1 MSQKVDVFIV
11 GSKGIPARYGGFE
24 TFVDEL
30 TQRRKN
36 SDINYYVA
44 CMNADTDSDTFMV
57 NQATCFN
64 VNVPNIG
71 SAKALLYDMKAL
83 RTSLD
88 YIKEHHI
95 DSPIIYVLACRI
107 GPFINHYK
115 KELAQY
121 NGTLLVNPDGHEWKR
136 AKWNAAI
143 RRCWKISERLMV
155 KHADL
160 LICDSEGIE
169 RYIKHDYRSY
179 QPDTTFISY
188 GSYIAKQSSIENSK
202 LDEWFKRFDI
212 ERNQYYL
219 VVGRFVP
226 ENNLETILK
235 EFKLSKTN
243 KQLVIISNVEQNKF
257 YKALLQKTHF
267 DDDKRIKFVG
277 TVYDAELLT
286 AIRCNAFAYI
296 HGHSVGGTNPSLL
309 EALGSTKMN
318 LLFDVDFN
326 KEVAREGAL
335 YWSKNTGSLSN
346 LIEQVETLSESA
358 IDSYARIAKYRITS
372 SYSWES
378 IVEQYEALF
387 AKVQKS

>member
-1 MSQKVDVFIV
+1 MSQKLDVFIV

-36 SDINYYVA
+36 QDINYYVA
-44 CMNADTDSDTFMV
+44 CMNADTKSKTFMV

-64 VNVPNIG
+64 INVPNIG

-83 RTSLD
+83 RASLN
-88 YIKEHHI
+88 YIKEHNI
-95 DSPIIYVLACRI
+95 DSPIVYVLACRI

-115 KELAQY
+115 KELAKY
-121 NGTLLVNPDGHEWKR
+121 NGTLLINPDGHEWKR

-143 RRCWKISERLMV
+143 RRYWKISERLMV

-160 LICDSEGIE
+160 LVCDSEGIE
-169 RYIKHDYRSY
+169 SYIQHDYRSY
-179 QPDTTFISY
+179 QPNTTFISY
-188 GSYIAKQSSIENSK
+188 GSYIAKQSNTKNTK
-202 LDEWFKRFDI
+202 LDEWLKRFDI

-257 YKALLQKTHF
+257 YKELLQKTHF
-267 DDDKRIKFVG
+267 DNDKRIKFVG

-318 LLFDVDFN
+318 LLFDVNFN

-335 YWSKNTGSLSN
+335 YWSKDHGSLSG
-346 LIEQVETLSESA
+346 LIEQVETLPESA
-358 IDSYARIAKYRITS
+358 IDSYERIAKYRITS

-378 IVEQYEALF
+378 IVDQYETLF
-387 AKVQKS
+387 VKVQKS

>member
-143 RRCWKISERLMV
+143 R
-155 KHADL
+155 L
-160 LICDSEGIE
+160 LCQDFGQIN
-169 RYIKHDYRSY
+169 
-179 QPDTTFISY
+179 
-188 GSYIAKQSSIENSK
+188 ANS
-202 LDEWFKRFDI
+202 
-212 ERNQYYL
+212 
-219 VVGRFVP
+219 
-226 ENNLETILK
+226 
-235 EFKLSKTN
+235 
-243 KQLVIISNVEQNKF
+243 
-257 YKALLQKTHF
+257 
-267 DDDKRIKFVG
+267 
-277 TVYDAELLT
+277 
-286 AIRCNAFAYI
+286 
-296 HGHSVGGTNPSLL
+296 
-309 EALGSTKMN
+309 
-318 LLFDVDFN
+318 
-326 KEVAREGAL
+326 
-335 YWSKNTGSLSN
+335 
-346 LIEQVETLSESA
+346 
-358 IDSYARIAKYRITS
+358 
-372 SYSWES
+372 
-378 IVEQYEALF
+378 
-387 AKVQKS
+387 

>member
-1 MSQKVDVFIV
+1 M
-11 GSKGIPARYGGFE
+11 
-24 TFVDEL
+24 
-30 TQRRKN
+30 
-36 SDINYYVA
+36 
-44 CMNADTDSDTFMV
+44 
-57 NQATCFN
+57 
-64 VNVPNIG
+64 
-71 SAKALLYDMKAL
+71 
-83 RTSLD
+83 
-88 YIKEHHI
+88 
-95 DSPIIYVLACRI
+95 
-107 GPFINHYK
+107 
-115 KELAQY
+115 
-121 NGTLLVNPDGHEWKR
+121 
-136 AKWNAAI
+136 
-143 RRCWKISERLMV
+143 
-155 KHADL
+155 
-160 LICDSEGIE
+160 
-169 RYIKHDYRSY
+169 
-179 QPDTTFISY
+179 
-188 GSYIAKQSSIENSK
+188 
-202 LDEWFKRFDI
+202 
-212 ERNQYYL
+212 
-219 VVGRFVP
+219 VGRFVP

>member
-36 SDINYYVA
+36 QDINYYVA
-44 CMNADTDSDTFMV
+44 CMNADTESNTFMV

-64 VNVPNIG
+64 ISVPNVG

-83 RTSLD
+83 RASLD

-115 KELAQY
+115 KELARY

-143 RRCWKISERLMV
+143 RRYWKISERLMV

-160 LICDSEGIE
+160 LVCDSEGIE

-179 QPDTTFISY
+179 QPNTTFISY
-188 GSYIAKQSSIENSK
+188 GSYIAKQSSEENLK
-202 LDEWFKRFDI
+202 LDEWLKRFGV

-235 EFKLSKTN
+235 EFKLSKTD

-257 YKALLQKTHF
+257 YKALQQKTHF
-267 DDDKRIKFVG
+267 DDDERIKFVG

-309 EALGSTKMN
+309 EALGSTKLN

-335 YWSKNTGSLSN
+335 YWSKNTGSLSE

-387 AKVQKS
+387 IKVQKS

>member
-1 MSQKVDVFIV
+1 MSQKVDIFIV

-36 SDINYYVA
+36 QDINYYVA
-44 CMNADTDSDTFMV
+44 CMNADTESNTFMV

-64 VNVPNIG
+64 ISVPNVG

-83 RTSLD
+83 RASLD

-115 KELAQY
+115 KELARY

-143 RRCWKISERLMV
+143 RRYWKISERLMV

-160 LICDSEGIE
+160 LVCDSEGIE

-179 QPDTTFISY
+179 QPNTTFISY
-188 GSYIAKQSSIENSK
+188 GSYIAKQSSEENLK
-202 LDEWFKRFDI
+202 LDEWLKRFGV

-235 EFKLSKTN
+235 EFKLSKTD

-257 YKALLQKTHF
+257 YKALQQKTHF
-267 DDDKRIKFVG
+267 DDDERIKFVG

-309 EALGSTKMN
+309 EALGSTKLN

-335 YWSKNTGSLSN
+335 YWSKNTGSLSE

-387 AKVQKS
+387 IKVQKS